1 MESGWSFSAIRKA
14 VNYTDGS
21 IVLHTNLSPRKATR
35 PGSIA
40 NLPPTNPALYLL
52 TVITKV
58 VLIRRCAILAL
69 SSLEC
74 SCRCF
79 IREGCS
85 FFSRVSSWEHGD
97 LKQGQG
103 MCNRGLRLCCL
114 LAYQTAPRVWISCG
128 RDCQGPRYLRNI
140 ITFVSVLFVT
150 LIIILITKK
159 ISFSFGN
166 PQGNHQ
172 KTAHLWKLPGAKER
186 LQIVRADL
194 LEEGSFDSAVMAC
207 EGVFHTAS
215 PVLAKPDSSS
225 KACHRLFCTE
235 ARCIYRTWS

>member
-1 MESGWSFSAIRKA
+1 
-14 VNYTDGS
+14 
-21 IVLHTNLSPRKATR
+21 
-35 PGSIA
+35 
-40 NLPPTNPALYLL
+40 
-52 TVITKV
+52 
-58 VLIRRCAILAL
+58 
-69 SSLEC
+69 
-74 SCRCF
+74 
-79 IREGCS
+79 
-85 FFSRVSSWEHGD
+85 
-97 LKQGQG
+97 

-140 ITFVSVLFVT
+140 ITFVSVLFIT
-150 LIIILITKK
+150 LIILDYQFFFFFFVT
-159 ISFSFGN
+159 

-215 PVLAKPDSSS
+215 PVLAKPDSTS
-225 KACHRLFCTE
+225 KACHRRIYMHIWTIHPTAAFSTE
-235 ARCIYRTWS
+235 ARCIY